1 MKKGKEEGKRNN
13 GNCYQAQPVPVED
26 VQDQT
31 GAEMGGPRNLE
42 VPPWGEL
49 ARGRGK
55 ETERRFPQSLLAF
68 HIL

>member
-1 MKKGKEEGKRNN
+1 M
-13 GNCYQAQPVPVED
+13 
-26 VQDQT
+26 QDQT

-55 ETERRFPQSLLAF
+55 ETERRFPQSLIAF